1 MRVLV
6 VSRNGKNELL
16 DRAVSS
22 QEPQWG
28 WSRDALLS
36 QLRVVAYLQWGR
48 GYSMAQAAP
57 S

>member
-36 QLRVVAYLQWGR
+36 QLRVVTYLQWGR